1 MSDKTEESGSRRTEN
16 YKRDL
21 DSAVHADCRTVAVR
35 SRILRA
41 GRRRQGESSTE
52 SRCLGREG
60 GMVVGGAGGRG
71 RSFLEV
77 WNFRWME

>member
-1 MSDKTEESGSRRTEN
+1 MTEESGSRRTEN

-21 DSAVHADCRTVAVR
+21 DSAVHAGCRTVAVR

-41 GRRRQGESSTE
+41 GRRRPGESSTE
-52 SRCLGREG
+52 SRCLGRER
-60 GMVVGGAGGRG
+60 GMAVVVGAGGRG